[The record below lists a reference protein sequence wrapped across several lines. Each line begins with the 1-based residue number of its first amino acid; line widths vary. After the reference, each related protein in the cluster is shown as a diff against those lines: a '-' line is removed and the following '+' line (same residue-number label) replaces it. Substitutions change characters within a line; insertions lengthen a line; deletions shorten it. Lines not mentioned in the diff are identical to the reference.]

1 LPRFRRAAGPIV
13 RAAPVPAIDISR
25 SDDVPMCLIL
35 FALDAHPRW
44 RLVVAA
50 NRDEFFARPTAPAE
64 WWADAPE
71 VLAGRDLRDGG
82 TWMGITRAGR
92 FAAVTNYREPNRYT
106 VGAPSRGKLV
116 ADFLLGGSSSEAY
129 AGDLLRRGQAFNGFN
144 LLVGDADGLVWLS
157 NRSEEMRRIDPGV
170 HGLSNHLLD
179 TPWPKVVRGKE
190 DLHRA
195 LAGSDDALESALF
208 ASLALRDP
216 APDAALPSTGIEMQR
231 ERALSAAFIVSPEYG
246 TRASTVL
253 LVSHDGKVRFTERT
267 TVPAEDRWT
276 EARHEFRIGSANAA
290 S

>member
-1 LPRFRRAAGPIV
+1 
-13 RAAPVPAIDISR
+13 
-25 SDDVPMCLIL
+25 MCLIL

-50 NRDEFFARPTAPAE
+50 NRDELYARPTAAAD
-64 WWADAPE
+64 WWSDAPE

-92 FAAVTNYREPNRYT
+92 FAAVTNYREPSRYT

-116 ADFLLGGSSSEAY
+116 ADFLLGGSTTGEY
-129 AGDLLRRGQAFNGFN
+129 ASDLLRRGEAFNGFN
-144 LLVGDADGLVWLS
+144 LLVGDADGVVWLS
-157 NRSEEMRRIDPGV
+157 NRFPETRRLGPGV
-170 HGLSNHLLD
+170 YGLSNHLLD
-179 TPWPKVVRGKE
+179 TPWPKVVRGRE
-190 DLHRA
+190 DLRRA
-195 LAGSDDALESALF
+195 LDGPEDALESALF

-253 LVSHDGKVRFTERT
+253 LVSHDGEVRFTERA

-276 EARHEFRIGSANAA
+276 ETRHEFRIG
-290 S
+290 